1 MQTRKIITQSTDG
14 KYVGQEVI
22 VQDGVASVS
31 SFSFNVIQEDSNRII
46 GANYS
51 VTFQQVEN

>member
-14 KYVGQEVI
+14 KFVGKEVT
-22 VQDGVASVS
+22 VADGEASVCGFVFQVVKETES
-31 SFSFNVIQEDSNRII
+31 RII

-51 VTFQQVEN
+51 VTYELKPL